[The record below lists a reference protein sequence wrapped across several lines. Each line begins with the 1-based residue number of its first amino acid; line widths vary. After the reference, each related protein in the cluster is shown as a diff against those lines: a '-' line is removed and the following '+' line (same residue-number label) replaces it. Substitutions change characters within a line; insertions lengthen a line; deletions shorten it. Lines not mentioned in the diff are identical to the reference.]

1 MNSILIIE
9 DETKVLDV
17 IKAYLEK
24 EGYKVFCA
32 SLGVKGIEIFE
43 ENNIDLVLLD
53 LMLPDIDGE
62 EVCRIIRG
70 KSDVHIFMLTA
81 KGSLNEK
88 IGGLSIGADE
98 YLVKP
103 FSPRE
108 LVARVNAIF
117 RRINKEDQV
126 KKLTFNSGE
135 MIIDLEGRTVKINGE
150 DVILTG
156 NEFDI
161 LFLLANNRGKVFSRE
176 QIIERAFGI
185 NFEGF
190 DRTIDVHI
198 KNIRRKIEKDSKNP
212 EYIQT
217 VVKAGYKFASI

>member
-9 DETKVLDV
+9 DETKVSDV

-32 SLGVKGIEIFE
+32 TLGVKGIEIFE

-53 LMLPDIDGE
+53 LMLPDINGE
-62 EVCRIIRG
+62 DVCRIIRR

-81 KGSLNEK
+81 KGSLDEK

-117 RRINKEDQV
+117 RRINKEDQI
-126 KKLTFNSGE
+126 KKLTFNSGD
-135 MIIDLEGRTVKINGE
+135 MIIDLEGRTVSINGE
-150 DVILTG
+150 EALLTA

-161 LFLLANNRGKVFSRE
+161 LFLLANNKGKVFSRE

-198 KNIRRKIEKDSKNP
+198 KNIRKKIEKDSKNP

-217 VVKAGYKFASI
+217 VVKAGYKFTAI